1 MKSTLN
7 ESEKPEAKPEF
18 PKLYKE
24 KSTELVVMFV
34 DEQTGIVVHGNNNGR
49 PRGYFE
55 SWIKC
60 TDKYTWEEY
69 NGTVTLEN

>member
-18 PKLYKE
+18 PKMYKR
-24 KSTELVVMFV
+24 TETTLVVMFV
-34 DEQTGIVVHGNNNGR
+34 SERRGFVVHEDEIYRVGNDSNN
-49 PRGYFE
+49 
-55 SWIKC
+55 WIPC
-60 TDKYTWEEY
+60 NTGHWEEY